1 MIEVKEWL
9 NLISN
14 DNWWLTIPVENL
26 IDKTCTLV
34 ILLIILHWY
43 WWLLRSIC
51 WDVLTLYIF
60 LNDSWNI
67 CIYIRNFVIWLK
79 ALIKVLWS
87 LKKWVVKDD
96 RILCLLR
103 RISREINHLNLD
115 FHLLFIVTIIDCQFT
130 AHACTITSSENMVS
144 GHVRTWHFEI

>member
-1 MIEVKEWL
+1 M
-9 NLISN
+9 SN

-34 ILLIILHWY
+34 ILLILDYITLVLVIVAFN
-43 WWLLRSIC
+43 LLGCFNI
-51 WDVLTLYIF
+51 VHF
-60 LNDSWNI
+60 LEWFLKYMH
-67 CIYIRNFVIWLK
+67 IYKKLWLK

>member
-1 MIEVKEWL
+1 MSKDNKWL
-9 NLISN
+9 S
-14 DNWWLTIPVENL
+14 IPVENM
-26 IDKTCTLV
+26 IDKFYCWYW
-34 ILLIILHWY
+34 IILNWY

-96 RILCLLR
+96 RILCLIR
-103 RISREINHLNLD
+103 RTSREINHLNLD

-130 AHACTITSSENMVS
+130 APACTITSSENMVS

>member
-1 MIEVKEWL
+1 M
-9 NLISN
+9 SN

-34 ILLIILHWY
+34 ILLILDYITLVLVIVAFN
-43 WWLLRSIC
+43 LLGCFNI
-51 WDVLTLYIF
+51 VHF
-60 LNDSWNI
+60 LEWFLK
-67 CIYIRNFVIWLK
+67 CMHFVIWLK